1 MDDNCKVNE
10 YNPLLLKNMKSAL
23 DRIITAINERQK
35 IVLYGYYDFDG
46 VTAIS
51 LLMLV
56 LKYLNA
62 DVEYFI
68 PGELRNNK
76 TLNKG
81 DVSSYIKYLGVD
93 LIITVGCGTSSV
105 EDIKFCKKNNI
116 DVIVTDYHQCSN
128 KDDSEY
134 IIINPNNYGCNY
146 PFKELSSVGVAYKLA
161 ETISSYYK
169 MTCLNKY
176 LDLVM
181 IGTITKKVPVVGE
194 NVFFVNEGLKQLMV
208 TNNYG
213 IKALLEEHNT
223 QYKEDFSNLKS
234 IEEIF
239 PKMIPFEKINNARI
253 VVELLTTSNSYRATQ
268 ISKYL
273 YSEIKRREEKL

>member
-1 MDDNCKVNE
+1 MDDIYKFNQ

-23 DRIITAINERQK
+23 NRIITAINERQK

-46 VTAIS
+46 VTAIA

-68 PGELRNNK
+68 PNEFRTNRSLSTNDVNN
-76 TLNKG
+76 
-81 DVSSYIKYLGVD
+81 YIKYLGAD
-93 LIITVGCGTSSV
+93 LIITVGCGTSSL
-105 EDIKFCKKNNI
+105 EDIRYCKRHNI
-116 DVIVTDYHQCSN
+116 DVIVTDNECCIN
-128 KDDSEY
+128 EDLEE
-134 IIINPNNYGCNY
+134 IIINPNNIGCNY

-169 MTCLNKY
+169 MSCLNKY
-176 LDLVM
+176 LDLVL
-181 IGTITKKVPVVGE
+181 IGTITKKMPIIDE
-194 NVFFVNEGLKQLMV
+194 NTYLVYEGLKQLKA

-223 QYKEDFSNLKS
+223 HYKENLFSFS
-234 IEEIF
+234 TIAEIF
-239 PKMIPFEKINNARI
+239 PKMIPLEKLSNARI
-253 VVELLTTSNSYRATQ
+253 VVELLTTSDSYRAKQ
-268 ISKYL
+268 IAKYL
-273 YSEIKRREEKL
+273 YNEIKRSTI

>member
-76 TLNKG
+76 TLNKS
-81 DVSSYIKYLGVD
+81 DVNNYIKYLGVD
-93 LIITVGCGTSSV
+93 LIITAGCGTSSL

-116 DVIVTDYHQCSN
+116 DVIITDYHQCSN
-128 KDDSEY
+128 KEDSEY

-146 PFKELSSVGVAYKLA
+146 PFKGLSSVGVAYKLA

-194 NVFFVNEGLKQLMV
+194 NVFFVNEGLKQLRV

-223 QYKEDFSNLKS
+223 QYKEDLSNLKS
-234 IEEIF
+234 IEEVF

-268 ISKYL
+268 IAKYL